1 MIRWLV
7 IFTASGAYTGYVP
20 IAPGTAGAAL
30 GLVLEWF
37 LAPLWQRAPAA
48 FLIAFALIFVASCG
62 IAGAAE
68 KTFER
73 HDSQQIVLDEV
84 LGMVATLFLV
94 PAGWLWIAM
103 GFLLF
108 RIFDTLKPWPASA
121 FDRMKGGAGVMLDD
135 LAAAIYA
142 NLMLQALRLIV

>member
-48 FLIAFALIFVASCG
+48 FLIAFAAVFQ
-62 IAGAAE
+62 
-68 KTFER
+68 R
-73 HDSQQIVLDEV
+73 
-84 LGMVATLFLV
+84 ATRS
-94 PAGWLWIAM
+94 WS
-103 GFLLF
+103 
-108 RIFDTLKPWPASA
+108 TT
-121 FDRMKGGAGVMLDD
+121 
-135 LAAAIYA
+135 
-142 NLMLQALRLIV
+142 